1 LPEPE
6 TGGLTMQ
13 LFALLMVAALVFGIG
28 VYLIAITDPDYDRAC
43 RPEHDQKTEK
53 TQEKDDEQN

>member
-1 LPEPE
+1 
-6 TGGLTMQ
+6 MQ